1 MSLNDIISREAA
13 VIAREGMFDR
23 PRQQMVGRPPKL
35 TPAQAAEL
43 RVWAAQR
50 MTLAEKARELG
61 IGLTAAKNYI
71 SGAHK
76 RREYA

>member
-1 MSLNDIISREAA
+1 MTTRRT
-13 VIAREGMFDR
+13 VW
-23 PRQQMVGRPPKL
+23 VGRKPKL
-35 TPAQAAEL
+35 TPEQASDL
-43 RVWAAQR
+43 RAWAAQR